1 MAKAFILAAGQG
13 KRFLPF
19 SKKTP
24 KPLFKIGEVS
34 LIENTLN
41 KFKQC
46 GIDEVVINIFHLGEK
61 IIDAIGDGSNY
72 GLKVSYSIET
82 ELLGTGGGIANAIH
96 LFTEPFIVVSGDL
109 WTDFNFSNLKL
120 EDNKLAHMVLIEN
133 PIFNRKGDVC
143 LKDEMVLPI
152 GEGSTYT
159 YSGISMLSPELFS
172 TKESDNFELWEEI
185 LLPASRDGL
194 VSGEIY
200 DGLLNNL
207 NTFEEAEKLDALLTG
222 E

>member
-1 MAKAFILAAGQG
+1 
-13 KRFLPF
+13 
-19 SKKTP
+19 
-24 KPLFKIGEVS
+24 
-34 LIENTLN
+34 
-41 KFKQC
+41 
-46 GIDEVVINIFHLGEK
+46 
-61 IIDAIGDGSNY
+61 
-72 GLKVSYSIET
+72 
-82 ELLGTGGGIANAIH
+82 
-96 LFTEPFIVVSGDL
+96 
-109 WTDFNFSNLKL
+109 
-120 EDNKLAHMVLIEN
+120 
-133 PIFNRKGDVC
+133 
-143 LKDEMVLPI
+143 MVLPK

-172 TKESDNFELWEEI
+172 TKQSDKFELWEEI

>member
-96 LFTEPFIVVSGDL
+96 LFTEPFIAVSGDL

>member
-34 LIENTLN
+34 LVENTLN
-41 KFKQC
+41 KLKQC

-143 LKDEMVLPI
+143 LKDEMVLPK

-172 TKESDNFELWEEI
+172 TKQSDKFELWEEI